1 MPVLER
7 PLNQLSDFD
16 YELPSELI
24 AQYPLA
30 DRTASRLLQVS
41 VADEKISHGQFTDI
55 EQLLQPGDVLV
66 MNNTR
71 VIPARLYGQKSTGG
85 KIECLVERVIS
96 EQRVLAHIRSSK
108 SPKPGSILVFA
119 DDMQA
124 RMIERQGDLFLLEFL
139 GERTALDQLHRY
151 GHMPLPPYIERADD
165 DSDLERYQTVYAKQ
179 EGAVA
184 APTAGLHFDQALLD
198 RLQDKGVEVTYV
210 TLHVGAGTFQPV
222 RVDNLDDHVMH
233 SEYLEVDQG
242 TCDVV
247 NKARAENRRIVAVGT
262 TSVRCL
268 ESAYSDGEL
277 KPFQGDTQLFI
288 RPGYQFKCVD
298 ALITNF
304 HLPQSTLLMLVAA
317 MTGYDFMLKAYEE
330 AVKSNYRF
338 FSYGDAMFI
347 NQCG

>member
-1 MPVLER
+1 MSVVER
-7 PLNQLSDFD
+7 SLNQLSDFD
-16 YELPSELI
+16 YDLPSELI

-41 VADEKISHGQFTDI
+41 VADEKISHGQFADI

-96 EQRVLAHIRSSK
+96 ERRVLAHIRSSK
-108 SPKPGSILVFA
+108 SPKPESILVFA

-124 RMIERQGDLFLLEFL
+124 RMVERQGDLFLLEFL
-139 GERTALDQLHRY
+139 GERTALEQLHRY
-151 GHMPLPPYIERADD
+151 GHMPLPPYIERSDD

-184 APTAGLHFDQALLD
+184 APTAGLHFDQPLLD
-198 RLQDKGVEVTYV
+198 RLQAKGVEITYV

-222 RVDNLDDHVMH
+222 RVDHLDDHVMH
-233 SEYLEVDQG
+233 SEYLEVDQA

-247 NKARAENRRIVAVGT
+247 NGARKENRRVVAVGT

-268 ESAYSDGEL
+268 ESAFSDDEL

-288 RPGYQFKCVD
+288 RPGYEFKCVD

-317 MTGYDFMLKAYEE
+317 MTGYDLMRAAYEE
-330 AVKSNYRF
+330 AVKNKYRF
-338 FSYGDAMFI
+338 FSYGDAMFVDA
-347 NQCG
+347 C

>member
-1 MPVLER
+1 MSVAQR

-41 VADEKISHGQFTDI
+41 VKEEKIIDRHFCDI

-85 KIECLVERVIS
+85 KIECLVERVVS
-96 EQRVLAHIRSSK
+96 ERRVLAHIRSSK
-108 SPKPGSILVFA
+108 SPKPDSILVFA

-124 RMIERQGDLFLLEFL
+124 RMVERQGDLFLLEFL
-139 GERTALDQLHRY
+139 GERTALEELHRY
-151 GHMPLPPYIERADD
+151 GHMPLPPYIERSDD
-165 DSDLERYQTVYAKQ
+165 DSDLERYQTVYAEH

-184 APTAGLHFDQALLD
+184 APTAGLHFDQVLLD
-198 RLQDKGVEVTYV
+198 RLQAKGVETCYV

-233 SEYLEVDQG
+233 SEYLEVDQS

-247 NKARAENRRIVAVGT
+247 NQARLENRRIVAVGT

-268 ESAYSDGEL
+268 ESAYQDGEL

-317 MTGYDFMLKAYEE
+317 MTGYNLMCKAYEE
-330 AVKSNYRF
+330 AVSKKYRF
-338 FSYGDAMFI
+338 FSYGDAMLI
-347 NQCG
+347 T